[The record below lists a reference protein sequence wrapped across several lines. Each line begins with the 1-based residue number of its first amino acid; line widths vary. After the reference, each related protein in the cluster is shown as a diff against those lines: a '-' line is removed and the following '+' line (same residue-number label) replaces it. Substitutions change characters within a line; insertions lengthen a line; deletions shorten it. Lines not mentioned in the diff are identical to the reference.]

1 MLEIRRYTKPE
12 LTAMLGTKSVAN
24 IKKKLERYNVE
35 FDDFGRGEKAIF
47 DIKAIN
53 DPLKVFCITELG
65 FDANTDF
72 RKLAYFTYCYFND
85 EEFMA
90 MPDEVKS
97 TRLDR
102 DGKYASRQTIATYT
116 RRFERNDLI
125 YRNTDNYIYYFA
137 YGKHQNIT
145 DKKTYCKAWKL
156 YWDSIRDEATPS
168 EAMWNVRYEFGGSPR
183 KQAIPQTNAFHLIK
197 IETLIKLSEEVIE
210 EDMLKHSNQPI
221 NS

>member
-1 MLEIRRYTKPE
+1 MLEIRKYTKPE

-24 IKKKLERYNVE
+24 IKKKLERYNVG
-35 FDDFGRGEKAIF
+35 FDAVGRGEKAIF

-85 EEFMA
+85 EVFMA
-90 MPDEVKS
+90 MPDELKS
-97 TRLDR
+97 TRL
-102 DGKYASRQTIATYT
+102 GKEGEDTSRQTIASYT

-125 YRNTDNYIYYFA
+125 YRNTDNFIYYFA
-137 YGKHQNIT
+137 YKKEQTIT
-145 DKKTYCKAWKL
+145 DKRTYCKAWKL
-156 YWDSIRDEATPS
+156 YWDSIKDGATPW
-168 EAMWNVRYEFGGSPR
+168 EAMCNVRFEFGGSPR
-183 KQAIPQTNAFHLIK
+183 KQAKPQVNAFHLTK

-210 EDMLKHSNQPI
+210 EDMLKYSNQPI